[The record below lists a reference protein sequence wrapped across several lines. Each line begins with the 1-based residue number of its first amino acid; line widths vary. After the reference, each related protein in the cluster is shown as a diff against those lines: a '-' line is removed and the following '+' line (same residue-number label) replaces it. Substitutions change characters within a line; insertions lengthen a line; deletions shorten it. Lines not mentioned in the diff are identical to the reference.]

1 MNVAIASGHAGFTS
15 KLFELAGAD
24 SEGVY
29 GVFPTVSWGDDVP
42 GMDKLM
48 EYCGANHPEDAGNG
62 DYITGWAQS
71 LIMIKIVE
79 TAIKNAGYDALA
91 AGDANA
97 WAVIENEGIKKLVNY
112 LVEGLHGPVSY
123 SVGDNR
129 LSKSVRVFQ
138 VVNGKVEALTDWI
151 NAPVVK
157 YEDFEWFGQ

>member
-1 MNVAIASGHAGFTS
+1 
-15 KLFELAGAD
+15 
-24 SEGVY
+24 
-29 GVFPTVSWGDDVP
+29 
-42 GMDKLM
+42 
-48 EYCGANHPEDAGNG
+48 
-62 DYITGWAQS
+62 
-71 LIMIKIVE
+71 MIKIVE